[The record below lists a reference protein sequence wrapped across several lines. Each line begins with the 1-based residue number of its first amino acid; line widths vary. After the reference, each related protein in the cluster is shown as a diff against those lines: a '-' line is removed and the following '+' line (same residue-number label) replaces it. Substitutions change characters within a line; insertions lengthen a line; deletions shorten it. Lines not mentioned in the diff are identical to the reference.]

1 MARNFLKFPIQ
12 FLLANGPTPC
22 PLLLP
27 HKPSSVKLGGFELFA
42 LPRRIKIGAFTDY
55 SPHMG
60 QLALSELTQVE
71 SSNGASNQWNIIVN
85 RDIHR

>member
-12 FLLANGPTPC
+12 FLLANGPTLC
-22 PLLLP
+22 SLLLP

-71 SSNGASNQWNIIVN
+71 SSTGSSNQWNIIVN
-85 RDIHR
+85 RDISR